1 MGITGLDP
9 SFLNGLLAEIIDRSV
24 SLDVFYPV
32 QITIILLAHA
42 ATILNEKMDG
52 KCNIH
57 DEDSHTYSSSEIS
70 FSLDKVLAHVT
81 NECLD
86 WILNVFDLNID
97 ISGIIILIAGL
108 LGNTDM
114 ISEQLLYLHDMGDLI
129 VESLSSLFMSLT
141 LSAKCDMIHHL
152 MLVDGG
158 LCSVLNDIL
167 DTNLLRNDIEYD
179 RKVQSVEGCYI
190 PNIVA
195 AGLTEYV
202 SHNIFETKMVNPDGR
217 YITFD
222 EGTEG
227 SIIGH
232 SIIFRTIHLSHQ
244 MDWNTSSKNFDDAAN
259 SFMSSNEENEFNGSI
274 IGKITRASRIVHLLS
289 LAAKTLANT
298 IISSESH
305 DNKHNTLLSFTN
317 MDNIQAISI
326 AIASAPRIW
335 SLFFLANLPNIV
347 TLTAVLHSESL
358 LEQLGIAW
366 YYSKPFTDDLA
377 FGSEITDRRES
388 KHYFIACLLGI
399 NYASVLIA
407 YESQRLEL
415 SPCTSQTLLYQART
429 SIGEKGAYTLLSFY
443 FVSIFA

>member
-1 MGITGLDP
+1 MTIIFKIMGITGLDP
-9 SFLNGLLAEIIDRSV
+9 SFLSGLLAEIIDRSV
-24 SLDVFYPV
+24 SLDIFYPV
-32 QITIILLAHA
+32 QITVILLTHA

-52 KCNIH
+52 KYNIY
-57 DEDSHTYSSSEIS
+57 DEDSHKHSSGEIN

-129 VESLSSLFMSLT
+129 VESLSSLLMSLT

-167 DTNLLRNDIEYD
+167 DTNLLRNDTEYD

-190 PNIVA
+190 PNLVA
-195 AGLTEYV
+195 AGLTEYI
-202 SHNIFETKMVNPDGR
+202 SRNIFETKMVNPDGR
-217 YITFD
+217 YIIFD

-244 MDWNTSSKNFDDAAN
+244 MD
-259 SFMSSNEENEFNGSI
+259 SNE
-274 IGKITRASRIVHLLS
+274 
-289 LAAKTLANT
+289 
-298 IISSESH
+298 
-305 DNKHNTLLSFTN
+305 
-317 MDNIQAISI
+317 
-326 AIASAPRIW
+326 
-335 SLFFLANLPNIV
+335 
-347 TLTAVLHSESL
+347 
-358 LEQLGIAW
+358 
-366 YYSKPFTDDLA
+366 
-377 FGSEITDRRES
+377 
-388 KHYFIACLLGI
+388 
-399 NYASVLIA
+399 
-407 YESQRLEL
+407 
-415 SPCTSQTLLYQART
+415 
-429 SIGEKGAYTLLSFY
+429 
-443 FVSIFA
+443 